1 MVSTRTL
8 STTTVFNIDNKKKYF
23 LNGKQINLTGYF
35 CYTDTTLGSKGRSV
49 E

>member
-1 MVSTRTL
+1 
-8 STTTVFNIDNKKKYF
+8 
-23 LNGKQINLTGYF
+23 LNGKQINLTGCF